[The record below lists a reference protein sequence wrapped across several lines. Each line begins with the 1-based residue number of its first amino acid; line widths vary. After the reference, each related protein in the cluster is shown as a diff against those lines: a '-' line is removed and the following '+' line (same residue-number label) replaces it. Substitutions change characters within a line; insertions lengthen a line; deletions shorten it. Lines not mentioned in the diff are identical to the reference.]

1 VAKAKANNPD
11 PPMKRR
17 IKPSKDPA
25 VRESQ
30 LISIAIERVEQRILD
45 GTASAQ
51 ELVHLMKLGSQEK
64 RLELEKLELE
74 KQLLQAKTEA
84 INATKENAA
93 MFAEAIAAMASYRP
107 PTYDDEEDEE

>member
-1 VAKAKANNPD
+1 MAKAKANNPD
-11 PPMKRR
+11 PPMARKIR
-17 IKPSKDPA
+17 PSKDPA

-30 LISIAIERVEQRILD
+30 LIALAVDRVEQRIMD

-84 INATKENAA
+84 INAAKENAA
-93 MFAEAIAAMASYRP
+93 MFAEVIAAMTSYRP
-107 PTYDDEEDEE
+107 PIDDEEDFE

>member
-1 VAKAKANNPD
+1 MARGKANNPD

-17 IKPSKDPA
+17 FKPSSDPA

-30 LISIAIERVEQRILD
+30 LVSMAVDRVEQRILD

-51 ELVHLMKLGSQEK
+51 ELVHLMRLGSREK
-64 RLELEKLELE
+64 QLELEKLELE
-74 KQLLQAKTEA
+74 KELLKAKTEA
-84 INATKENAA
+84 INAQKENAT

-107 PTYDDEEDEE
+107 PIDEEEDDE